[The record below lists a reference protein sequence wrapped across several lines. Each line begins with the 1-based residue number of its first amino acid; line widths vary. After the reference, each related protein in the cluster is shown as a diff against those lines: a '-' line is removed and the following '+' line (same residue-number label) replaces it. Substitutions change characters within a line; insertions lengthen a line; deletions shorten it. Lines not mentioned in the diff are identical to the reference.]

1 MSTTGSTA
9 AQALQQESVELA
21 LGGMT
26 CAACATRIE
35 RSLNRLPGVSA
46 AVNFATETAQVQF
59 DPAQCSVDG
68 LLNGVE
74 KAGYQAQLQESGTLV
89 DHAPAWQRAR
99 REFVVALLFTAP
111 LWLEMAAMLVG
122 RHGLVPGW
130 LQWLLATPVQ
140 LWSGW
145 RFYQGA
151 WHALRGGAANMD
163 VLVTLGTSMA
173 YLWSAWVVSS
183 GGSHHLHLYFEASA
197 TVITLILLG
206 KLLEARAKAK
216 TAAALTALVGLQPQQ
231 AWVERDG
238 QLQSVPVASLS
249 PGDHFVVRPGDSV
262 PVDGEVVRGESSI
275 DESMLTGEAMPVVK
289 RHGERLYAATL
300 NGNGRLDCVATG
312 TGRKT
317 LLAGIIRLVAQAQG
331 SKAPVQAL
339 ADQVSAVFVPVVV
352 GLALLTFVGWLLV
365 ADVEQAMVNAVAV
378 LVIACPCALGLAT
391 PTALMVGIGRAARAG
406 ILIRNAVAL
415 EMAGRMR
422 RLLMDKTGTLT
433 EGHPQVLSVH
443 PAEGISLKQ
452 LVQSAASLE
461 AGSSHPLAQAVLLR
475 ARADGLALLPVSNAH
490 AVPGKG
496 SEAMLD
502 GQLHRIGS
510 PAYLTESGVAFDN
523 AAMEAIRA
531 SGSTLIGVARQS
543 QFLGWLAIADPIRS
557 SAAEAVRRLQT
568 YGIEVVMIS
577 GDHVAA
583 ARAVAS
589 QLGITQVLAGVLPA
603 DKATEVARQRLQDGE
618 SNIVVGMVGDG
629 INDAPVLAAADVSF
643 AMASGSGIAIDAADV
658 TLMRGDLLTLPDAID
673 LSRQTIAKIRQN
685 LFFAFIYNIL
695 GIPLAAFGLLSPVL
709 AGAAMAASSVSV
721 VLNALLLN
729 RWRPERDLPSQG
741 SRSTPGKP
749 APHVDPKESP

>member
-1 MSTTGSTA
+1 MSTTASTA

-35 RSLNRLPGVSA
+35 RSLNRLPGVNA

-59 DPAQCSVDG
+59 DPAQCSIEA
-68 LLNGVE
+68 LLTGVE
-74 KAGYQAQLQESGTLV
+74 KAGYQAEVQESGTLV

-99 REFVVALLFTAP
+99 REFAVALLFTAP
-111 LWLEMAAMLVG
+111 LWIEMAAMLSG

-173 YLWSAWVVSS
+173 YLWSAWVVST

-238 QLQSVPVASLS
+238 QLQSVPVASLA

-262 PVDGEVVRGESSI
+262 PVDGEVVQGESSI

-289 RHGERLYAATL
+289 RPGERLYAATL

-443 PAEGISLKQ
+443 PADGVSAAQ

-475 ARADGLALLPVSNAH
+475 AKADGQALLSVSNAH

-523 AAMEAIRA
+523 GAMEVIRA

-557 SAAEAVRRLQT
+557 SAAEAVARLQA
-568 YGIEVVMIS
+568 YGVEVVMIS

-589 QLGITQVLAGVLPA
+589 RLGITQVLAGVLPA
-603 DKATEVARQRLQDGE
+603 DKAAEVARQRLQDGA
-618 SNIVVGMVGDG
+618 STIVVGMVGDG
-629 INDAPVLAAADVSF
+629 INDAPALAAADVSF
-643 AMASGSGIAIDAADV
+643 AMAGGSGIAIDAADV

-729 RWRPERDLPSQG
+729 RWRPTETMSSRVNLESQLK
-741 SRSTPGKP
+741 SKE
-749 APHVDPKESP
+749 AP